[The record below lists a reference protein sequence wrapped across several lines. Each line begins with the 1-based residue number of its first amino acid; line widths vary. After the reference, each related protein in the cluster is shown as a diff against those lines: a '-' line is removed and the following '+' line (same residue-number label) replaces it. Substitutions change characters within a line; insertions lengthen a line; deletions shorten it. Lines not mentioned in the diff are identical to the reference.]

1 MALITKSSLNV
12 PWDIVIIFAKLG
24 ASSKECLMALDGLAK
39 YAKDS
44 SMPKETFFPVVEAN
58 GANLD
63 SVTVVVLSTLIR

>member
-1 MALITKSSLNV
+1 M
-12 PWDIVIIFAKLG
+12 FAKLG
-24 ASSKECLMALDGLAK
+24 ASSKECLIALDGLAK

-44 SMPKETFFPVVEAN
+44 SIFKETFFPVVEAN